1 MVQDLCVIMLTAGI
15 TSLVFKLLKQPVVLG
30 YIVAGILVGP
40 NVLGQSWVSNEESVD
55 TWGQIGVL
63 FLLFALGLE
72 FSFKKLIQIGNTA
85 LISAG
90 VIVVGMMSLGF
101 LTGLLFGWNEMNS
114 LFLGGMLC
122 MSSTTIVFKALD
134 DMGLRNHQFA
144 KICFGILVVED
155 LFAVVLMV
163 LLSSIATTRSFDG
176 KEMLLQIGKLVVYLV
191 LWFVMG
197 IYLLPLFFR
206 RFKKHLNDETLTI
219 FSVGLCLGMVLL
231 ALRAGFSSALGAF
244 VMGSVLAE
252 TLEAERIEHLVEPV
266 KNIFGSIF
274 FVSVGMMIVP
284 SQLVEYWPA
293 ILIITIVVIVGQ
305 IVFASCGA
313 LLSGQNLKVSIQTG
327 FSLVQIGEFAFII
340 ATLGQSLGVTDSTLY
355 PIVVAVSVITTF
367 LTPFIMRG
375 AEPMYNYVNSRLS
388 DGLRLALENYARNRN
403 TVSMQSTFKRLLK
416 RVLLSLFV
424 NGVVAAFIYI
434 IYFRYAA
441 PFLNNLMDGFLP
453 QWLIHSIILVILLV
467 ATSPFIYVMAT
478 TNRNSDEATELW
490 NSGTFQRAKLIG
502 ITLLRALVSL
512 QFVAYAV
519 GRIFSITSGMLFAIA
534 TMLVLTLTFSRRVRK
549 RSHSMLNQFNMN
561 LSAREKSAEAQRV
574 VSSGFTNSLLNYDV
588 HLADFVLPANSRFC
602 GKTLMQL
609 DVRNLSGVSIVRIV
623 RGGMNINIPGGGTT
637 IYPSDHIVVAGSDQQ
652 IEKFKQMLDG
662 SVVEVQNQ
670 PTRTHVTLERFVIEA
685 GHHLIG
691 ITIKDSHIR
700 EKAQC
705 IVIGIERE
713 GQLITN
719 PDPMIDF
726 RENDI
731 VIVAG
736 ETDRIKD
743 FLVRVDELSDQ
754 P

>member
-15 TSLVFKLLKQPVVLG
+15 TSLVFKMLKQPVVLG

-72 FSFKKLIQIGNTA
+72 FSFKKLIQVGNTA

-176 KEMLLQIGKLVVYLV
+176 KEMLMQIGKLAVYLV

-313 LLSGQNLKVSIQTG
+313 ILSGQNLKVSIQTG

-340 ATLGQSLGVTDSTLY
+340 ATLGQSLGVTDPSLY

-403 TVSMQSTFKRLLK
+403 TVSMQSTFKRLLR
-416 RVLLSLFV
+416 RVILSLFV
-424 NGVVAAFIYI
+424 NGVIVAFFYL

-441 PFLNNLMDGFLP
+441 PFLNNMMDGFFP
-453 QWLIHSIILVILLV
+453 QWLVHTIVLVILLT

-478 TNRNSDEATELW
+478 TNRNSAEATELW

-502 ITLLRALVSL
+502 ITLLRAFVSL

-519 GRIFSITSGMLFAIA
+519 GRIFSITSGMIFAIA
-534 TMLVLTLTFSRRVRK
+534 TLVVLILTFSQRVRK
-549 RSHSMLNQFNMN
+549 RSKSMLTQFNMN
-561 LSAREKSAEAQRV
+561 LSAREKSAEAKRV

-588 HLADFVLPANSRFC
+588 HLADFVLPTNSRFC

-609 DVRNLSGVSIVRIV
+609 DVRNMSGVSIVRIV

-637 IYPSDHIVVAGSDQQ
+637 IYPSDQIVVAGSDQQ

-662 SVVEVQNQ
+662 SVVEVKNQ
-670 PTRTHVTLERFVIEA
+670 PARTHVTLERFLIEA

-691 ITIKDSHIR
+691 VTIKDSHIR

-705 IVIGIERE
+705 IVIGIERDE
-713 GQLITN
+713 QLITN
-719 PDPMIDF
+719 PDPTIDF

-736 ETDRIKD
+736 ENERIKD
-743 FLVRVDELSDQ
+743 FLIRVDELSNQ
-754 P
+754 S